1 MKHWL
6 IVAIVVGSAS
16 HAAGYELKDLS
27 SQDMLTIG
35 AGLDKLPREA
45 TDANQLYARIQR
57 QLFDQDAARAAADR
71 AKLEA
76 EIRKTIEA
84 EKAAPKG
91 DGK

>member
-45 TDANQLYARIQR
+45 TDANQLYARIP
-57 QLFDQDAARAAADR
+57 RAAADR